1 MKELIKVIF
10 EILFFLLVSV
20 PIAMVLL
27 GIVHFVSLFKRQ
39 KPLTKH

>member
-10 EILFFLLVSV
+10 EIIFFLFVSV

-27 GIVHFVSLFKRQ
+27 AIVHFVSLFKRE
-39 KPLTKH
+39 KALTKN